1 MIVLYEG
8 GSIMPRG
15 RMNKKETAAFLQRL
29 EMRKRIH
36 RETGIPITTQDFGEQ
51 LLLQE
56 KWEELCGKMRASG
69 DL

>member
-1 MIVLYEG
+1 
-8 GSIMPRG
+8 
-15 RMNKKETAAFLQRL
+15 
-29 EMRKRIH
+29 MRKRIH

-69 DL
+69 DLLRRK